1 MAKNKNWKKHVIKKS
16 KKEIE
21 ELIKEIMLS
30 IIGLLISVCSF
41 FLYFKLSSYTPI
53 IVLICIIDVIY
64 AYINAKLF
72 VKSQEWEGVR
82 GIMIFVFFLF
92 YWTVLFGVLAFFY
105 TNITKGGFVLDLL
118 FYPIFLMPS
127 FEIVILL
134 LMLIA
139 SGM

>member
-16 KKEIE
+16 KKEI
-21 ELIKEIMLS
+21 KEMMEKIMTPVV
-30 IIGLLISVCSF
+30 GVLISVCSF
-41 FLYFKLSSYTPI
+41 LLYHKFSFYTVV

-64 AYINAKLF
+64 AYVNAKIF

-92 YWTVLFGVLAFFY
+92 YWTVMFGVLAFFY
-105 TNITKGGFVLDLL
+105 TNITKGDFVLDLL

-134 LMLIA
+134 LLLIA